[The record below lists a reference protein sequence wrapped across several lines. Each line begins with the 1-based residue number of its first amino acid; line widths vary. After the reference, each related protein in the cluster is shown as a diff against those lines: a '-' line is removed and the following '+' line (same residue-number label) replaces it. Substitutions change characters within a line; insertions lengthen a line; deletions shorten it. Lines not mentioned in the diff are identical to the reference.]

1 MFCTVVESLEQA
13 DSWVFNVSN
22 CKNNTH
28 LNIYILI
35 NFIHLLTNI
44 YRMPLSDINLGI
56 WDISKSETKSLSIVK
71 FTF

>member
-1 MFCTVVESLEQA
+1 MFCTVVASLEQA

-22 CKNNTH
+22 CKNTP

-44 YRMPLSDINLGI
+44 YRMPLSGINLGI
-56 WDISKSETKSLSIVK
+56 WDISISETKSLSIVK